1 MNISS
6 GMKLGRLVLPLAA
19 VSIAAF
25 LGAQT
30 LKPGVD
36 PLPPAQPGQLGPAP
50 EKAAAAKD
58 LSDETI
64 QTPVGVQSGDFRTT
78 VRSVIVP
85 TSVYDPSKKGFV
97 NGLKQADFEV
107 LDNDKPQRIS
117 AEVTELPV
125 SVVMV
130 VQANSDVE
138 PLVPQLRNAGILL
151 HGLVTG
157 EEGDAAILT
166 FDYRKTVIQDFTNN
180 SGQLDDAMR
189 KFHTGATTAALN
201 DAVLY
206 AAGMLKKHDP
216 NNARRRVIL
225 LLSRN
230 VDKGSETKLEQAIQE
245 IQFDNVIIYCVDMST
260 LRTTFFKKPDDPR
273 PANGGVPPEALP
285 DVRGQIQTPTDVAQ
299 SQTGN
304 LLNVIP
310 PIARSAKD
318 IFKRSPAEAFSYSTG
333 GEIFSFGNMK
343 SLEKAI
349 TAIGNDLNSQ
359 YILAYSPSPETR
371 TEPGFHTIRVV
382 VNRPGLNV
390 RTRPGY
396 WWGGGQQQ

>member
-6 GMKLGRLVLPLAA
+6 DMKVRRFVVPLVGAAIA
-19 VSIAAF
+19 VSAW
-25 LGAQT
+25 AQT
-30 LKPGVD
+30 LKPGTN

-50 EKAAAAKD
+50 ENPAAVKD
-58 LSDETI
+58 APAETI
-64 QTPVGVQSGDFRTT
+64 ETPTGLGHGDFTTT

-85 TSVYDPSKKGFV
+85 TSVYDPAKKGFV
-97 NGLKQADFEV
+97 NGLRPIDFQV
-107 LDNDKPQRIS
+107 LDNNKPQRVS

-138 PLVPQLRNAGILL
+138 PLVPQLRQSGILL

-157 EEGDAAILT
+157 QEGDAAILT
-166 FDYRKTVIQDFTNN
+166 FDYRKTILQDFTNDA
-180 SGQLDDAMR
+180 SLLDDAMH
-189 KFHTGATTAALN
+189 KFQTGATTAALN

-230 VDKGSETKLEQAIQE
+230 VDKGSEMKLSEAIQA
-245 IQFDNVIIYCVDMST
+245 IQFDNVIVYCVDMSSWKT
-260 LRTTFFKKPDDPR
+260 SFFKKPDYPR
-273 PANGGVPPEALP
+273 PANGGVPPEALGN
-285 DVRGQIQTPTDVAQ
+285 VRGQIDTPTDVAQ
-299 SQTGN
+299 QQTGN
-304 LLNVIP
+304 WLNALP
-310 PIARSAKD
+310 PIGRSAED

-333 GEIFSFGNMK
+333 GELFAFSNMK
-343 SLEKAI
+343 TLEKAI
-349 TAIGNDLNSQ
+349 TAIGDDLNSQ
-359 YILAYSPSPETR
+359 YVLSYTPTRETI
-371 TEPGFHTIRVV
+371 TEPGFHTIKVIV
-382 VNRPGLNV
+382 DRPGLDV

-396 WWGGGQQQ
+396 WWGGGKVQ